1 MSPGVRSGRNVR
13 YQTRFRL
20 GPESGHHGAMTV
32 DLAAASAFMTTHAR
46 TLDRRR
52 FELRFGPGDR
62 EGVLTTLDAYRN
74 PDGGYG
80 WAIEPDLRSP
90 ESQPGPSLHAFE
102 VFEDVAPLT
111 SPRAAALCD
120 WLASV
125 SLADGGLPF
134 ALPVTDRAGC
144 APWWADADPTVSSL
158 QITAINAAHA
168 ARVARHDPAVA
179 AHPWLA
185 GATDYCLAEIDALE
199 PSCHALVH
207 AFSVQF
213 LDSVAVRPEAAA
225 LLDRLTSW
233 IPADGSVL
241 VAGGTDD
248 ERMRPLDFAPFPD
261 GTARARLSREVVAA
275 DLDRLASL
283 QQDDGGWPVEWATF
297 SPASTLEWR
306 GHLTVKA
313 LTTLQRNGWLAR

>member
-1 MSPGVRSGRNVR
+1 
-13 YQTRFRL
+13 
-20 GPESGHHGAMTV
+20 MTV
-32 DLAAASAFMTTHAR
+32 DLAAALAFMTTHAR

-52 FELRFGPGDR
+52 FELRFGRSDA
-62 EGVLTTLDAYRN
+62 EGVLAALDAYRN

-111 SPRAAALCD
+111 SLRAVELCD
-120 WLASV
+120 WLRTV

-134 ALPVTDRAGC
+134 ALPVADRAGC

-158 QITAINAAHA
+158 QITAINAATA

-179 AHPWLA
+179 VHPWFL
-185 GATDYCLAEIDALE
+185 GATDFCLAQIDALD
-199 PSCHALVH
+199 SACHALVH

-213 LDSVAVRPEAAA
+213 LDAVVDARPEAGA
-225 LLDRLTSW
+225 LLDRLTGW
-233 IPADGSVL
+233 IPADGSVR
-241 VAGGTDD
+241 VEGGTDD
-248 ERMRPLDFAPFPD
+248 ERIRPLDFAPLPD
-261 GTARARLSREVVAA
+261 RPARAGLATEVVDA
-275 DLDRLASL
+275 DLDRLAAL

-313 LTTLQRNGWLAR
+313 LTLLDGNGRLGP